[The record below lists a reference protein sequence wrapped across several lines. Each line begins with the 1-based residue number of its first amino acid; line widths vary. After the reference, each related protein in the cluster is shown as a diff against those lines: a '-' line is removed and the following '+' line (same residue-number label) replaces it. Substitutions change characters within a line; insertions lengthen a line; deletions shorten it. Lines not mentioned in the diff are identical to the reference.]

1 MMAGPGWE
9 HALERAAQSRCTLLL
24 GDVDTGK
31 TSLATFLAN
40 GLYRTGFRVG
50 VVDADLG
57 QSEIGPPTTIGL
69 GRVLWFLDRLGD
81 AEVAGLFFV
90 GSTSP
95 AGHVEATVAG
105 TRRMAERGEALGCE
119 RLIVDTSGLVAGDL
133 GRSLKQRKIE
143 RLDPDLVI
151 CLERARECEP
161 ILRGFSGRARPEILR
176 LPVGERGRR
185 RSAEERRRHRARA
198 LDHYFESAVTRRVP
212 LAGLVWPRTS
222 DGRHD
227 ARAPFPGLDGL
238 EGALVGLVEAGG
250 DTLGLGTIRAVDP
263 IERALV
269 VDTPVRDLNVAGV
282 RRGRDVLLS
291 VQPVR

>member
-1 MMAGPGWE
+1 MTAGPGWE
-9 HALERAAQSRCTLLL
+9 HALERAARSRCILLL

-40 GLYRTGFRVG
+40 GLYKTGFRVG

-57 QSEIGPPTTIGL
+57 QSEIGPPATIGL
-69 GRVLWFLDRLGD
+69 GRVLGTLDRLGD
-81 AEVAGLFFV
+81 AAAAGLFFV

-105 TRRMAERGEALGCE
+105 TRRMAERGAALGCE
-119 RLIVDTSGLVAGDL
+119 RLIVDTGGLVAGDL
-133 GRSLKQRKIE
+133 GHHLKRRKIE

-161 ILRGFSGRARPEILR
+161 ILRGVSDRARPEILR
-176 LPVGERGRR
+176 LPVGERVRR
-185 RSAEERRRHRARA
+185 RSAEERRRHRERA
-198 LDHYFESAVTRRVP
+198 LEHYFQSAVTRHLP
-212 LAGLVWPRTS
+212 LAGLRWPRTS
-222 DGRHD
+222 DGRHE
-227 ARAPFPGLDGL
+227 ALVPVPGLDDLQGV
-238 EGALVGLVEAGG
+238 VGLDDADG
-250 DTLGLGTIRAVDP
+250 DTLGLGTIRAVDS

-269 VDTPVRDLNVAGV
+269 VDTPVRDARIAGV